1 MAAFRLIGIDALGGE
16 LDISELQFWALG
28 QRVDAGASISCSLPP
43 VAGNVSSLIDGNPA
57 TGCRWAASNVRAPGF
72 WIQVDLVGE
81 RVDEVFVGG
90 ALLPSRMTV
99 LRPGTIQPYTA
110 WPALVSGGAWFREG
124 GNVLSQILAAT
135 PAGAWGLD
143 AAGATQ
149 ADLVGSRTG
158 TRTGGVTSS
167 TVITVGLSGSF
178 EPQTSGLVV
187 IPAQG
192 VDAGNFSIVIDLQT
206 DTTGNLVIAEHGSD
220 NKGWSLQTAG
230 PNQAIYGAVPG
241 GIIVACGFEAG
252 GGLTMTNDAINDG
265 RPHRILFTYSAQ
277 SGRRLYVDGVLN
289 SKDYASSGGPVY
301 NTSELHVGSR
311 AGGAGLPA
319 GSLMSAFA
327 IFNRALTAAEVLN
340 VCTDQRI
347 TRTLSM
353 QRHRFLSV
361 LGSSPVSQ
369 GLQAMS
375 AHRIRKLIDVE
386 CGGQGRIY
394 GTVARKNT
402 PANVPLRRRVR
413 LHRSVDGYLAH
424 ETWSQADG
432 SYEFREISTRYEWD
446 VIAWDHELQ
455 EYSTVAN
462 NQLAEVA

>member
-1 MAAFRLIGIDALGGE
+1 MAAFRLIGIDARGGD
-16 LDISELQFWALG
+16 LDLSELQFWAQG

-43 VAGNVSSLIDGNPA
+43 VAGDVSSLLDGDLPTA
-57 TGCRWAASNVRAPGF
+57 CRWAASDVRAPGF
-72 WIQVDLVGE
+72 WIQVDLAGE
-81 RVDEVFVGG
+81 RVDEVYVGG
-90 ALLPSRMTV
+90 ALLPARMTV

-124 GNVLSQILAAT
+124 GNVLSQLLAAS

-143 AAGATQ
+143 GAGATQ

-158 TRTGGVTSS
+158 SRTGGVTSS

-178 EPQTSGLVV
+178 EPQTSGLVA

-192 VDAGNFSIVIDLQT
+192 VDAGDFSVVIDLQT
-206 DTTGNLVIAEHGSD
+206 DTTENLVIAEHGSD
-220 NKGWSLQTAG
+220 NKGWSLQIAG
-230 PNQAIYGAVPG
+230 PGQTVYGAVPG
-241 GIIVACGFEAG
+241 GIIVACGFNAG
-252 GGLTMTNDAINDG
+252 GGLTMTNSAINDG

-277 SGRRLYVDGVLN
+277 SGRRLYIDGVLD
-289 SKDYASSGGPVY
+289 SKDYGSSGGPIY
-301 NTSELHVGSR
+301 NGSELHVGSR
-311 AGGAGLPA
+311 AGSAGLTA
-319 GSLMSAFA
+319 GSLISAFA
-327 IFNRALTAAEVLN
+327 IFNRALSAAEVAA
-340 VCTDQRI
+340 VSSDPRV

-353 QRHRFLSV
+353 QRHRPLSV

-375 AHRIRKLIDVE
+375 THRVRKLIDVE

-394 GTVARKNT
+394 GTVSRKET
-402 PANVPLRRRVR
+402 PANMPLRRRVR
-413 LHRSVDGYLAH
+413 LHRSVDGYLAR
-424 ETWSQADG
+424 ETWSKADG

>member
-1 MAAFRLIGIDALGGE
+1 MAVFRLIGIDARGE
-16 LDISELQFWALG
+16 WLDISELQLWAQG
-28 QRVDAGASISCSLPP
+28 QRVDAGATISSSLPP
-43 VAGNVSSLIDGNPA
+43 LAGDVSSLLDGNPA
-57 TGCRWAASNVRAPGF
+57 TGCRWAASDVRAPGF
-72 WIQVDLVGE
+72 WIQLDLAGD
-81 RVDEVFVGG
+81 RVDEVYVGG
-90 ALLPSRMTV
+90 ALLPARMTV
-99 LRPGTIQPYTA
+99 LRPGTTQPYTA

-124 GNVLSQILAAT
+124 GNVLSQLLAAS

-167 TVITVGLSGSF
+167 TVLTVGLSGSF
-178 EPQTSGLVV
+178 EPQSSGLVV

-192 VDAGNFSIVIDLQT
+192 VDAGNFSLVIDLQT
-206 DTTGNLVIAEHGSD
+206 DTDLNLVIAEHGSD

-230 PNQAIYGAVPG
+230 QGQTVYGAVPG
-241 GIIVACGFEAG
+241 GIIVAVGLNAG
-252 GGLTMTNDAINDG
+252 GGLTMTTTAINDG
-265 RPHRILFTYSAQ
+265 RPRRIVFTYSAQ
-277 SGRRLYVDGVLN
+277 GGRRLYVDGVLN
-289 SKDYASSGGPVY
+289 SRDYANSGGPVY
-301 NTSELHVGSR
+301 NSSELHVGSR
-311 AGGAGLPA
+311 AGDVGLPA

-327 IFNRALTAAEVLN
+327 IFNRALSAAEVAS
-340 VCTDQRI
+340 VCTDPRI
-347 TRTLSM
+347 TQTLSM
-353 QRHRFLSV
+353 QRHRPLSV
-361 LGSSPVSQ
+361 LGSRPVSQ
-369 GLQAMS
+369 GLQTMS
-375 AHRIRKLIDVE
+375 TPRTRKLIDVE

-394 GTVARKNT
+394 GTVARKST

-413 LHRSVDGYLAH
+413 LHRSVDGYLAR
-424 ETWSQADG
+424 ETWSKADG

>member
-16 LDISELQFWALG
+16 LDISELQLWAQG

-43 VAGNVSSLIDGNPA
+43 LAGDVSSLFDGNAA
-57 TGCRWAASNVRAPGF
+57 TGCRWAASDVRAPGF
-72 WIQVDLVGE
+72 WIQVDLAGD
-81 RVDEVFVGG
+81 RVDEVYVGG
-90 ALLPSRMTV
+90 ALLPARMTV
-99 LRPGTIQPYTA
+99 LRPGTTQPYTA
-110 WPALVSGGAWFREG
+110 WPALVSGGAWFRES
-124 GNVLSQILAAT
+124 GNVLYSILAAT

-143 AAGATQ
+143 GAGVTQ

-158 TRTGGVTSS
+158 TRSGGVTSS

-178 EPQTSGLVV
+178 EPQTTGLVV

-192 VDAGNFSIVIDLQT
+192 VDGGDFSLVIDLQT
-206 DTTGNLVIAEHGSD
+206 DTSDNLVIAEHGS
-220 NKGWSLQTAG
+220 NNQGWSLQTAG
-230 PNQAIYGAVPG
+230 PGQTVYGAVPG
-241 GIIVACGFEAG
+241 GIIVACGFNAG
-252 GGLTMTNDAINDG
+252 GGLTMTNSAINDG

-277 SGRRLYVDGVLN
+277 SGRRLYVDGVLD
-289 SKDYASSGGPVY
+289 SKDYGSSGGPIY
-301 NTSELHVGSR
+301 NSSELHVGSR
-311 AGGAGLPA
+311 AGSAGLPA
-319 GSLMSAFA
+319 GSLISAFA
-327 IFNRALTAAEVLN
+327 IFSRALSLAEVAA
-340 VCTDQRI
+340 VSSDPRV
-347 TRTLSM
+347 TRTLTM
-353 QRHRFLSV
+353 HRHRPLSV

-369 GLQAMS
+369 GLQATS
-375 AHRIRKLIDVE
+375 AHRVRKLIDVE

-394 GTVARKNT
+394 GMVSRKET

-413 LHRSVDGYLAH
+413 LHRSVDGYLAR
-424 ETWSQADG
+424 ETWSKADG

>member
-1 MAAFRLIGIDALGGE
+1 MAAFRLIGIDARGE
-16 LDISELQFWALG
+16 WLDISELQLWAQG
-28 QRVDAGASISCSLPP
+28 QRVDAGATISCSLPP
-43 VAGNVSSLIDGNPA
+43 QAGDVSSLLDGNPA
-57 TGCRWAASNVRAPGF
+57 TGCRWAASDVRAPGF
-72 WIQVDLVGE
+72 WIQVDLAGE
-81 RVDEVFVGG
+81 RVDEVYVGG
-90 ALLPSRMTV
+90 TWLPSRMTV
-99 LRPGTIQPYTA
+99 LRPGTTQPYTA

-124 GNVLSQILAAT
+124 GNVLSQILAAS

-178 EPQTSGLVV
+178 EPQASGLVV

-192 VDAGNFSIVIDLQT
+192 VDGGDFSVVIDLQT
-206 DTTGNLVIAEHGSD
+206 DTAENLLIAEHGS
-220 NKGWSLQTAG
+220 NNQGWSLQIAG
-230 PNQAIYGAVPG
+230 QGQTPYGAVPG
-241 GIIVACGFEAG
+241 GIIVACGLNAG
-252 GGLTMTNDAINDG
+252 GGLTMTSSAINDG

-277 SGRRLYVDGVLN
+277 IGRRLYVDGVLN
-289 SKDYASSGGPVY
+289 SKDYGGSGGPIY
-301 NTSELHVGSR
+301 NSSELHVGSR
-311 AGGAGLPA
+311 AGEVGLPA

-327 IFNRALTAAEVLN
+327 IFNRALTAAEVVN
-340 VCTDQRI
+340 VCIDPRI

-353 QRHRFLSV
+353 QRNRFLSV
-361 LGSSPVSQ
+361 LGSSPDSQ
-369 GLQAMS
+369 GLQAMN
-375 AHRIRKLIDVE
+375 AHRVRKLIDVE
-386 CGGQGRIY
+386 FGGQGRIY

-413 LHRSVDGYLAH
+413 LHRSADGYLAR
-424 ETWSQADG
+424 ETWSKADG
-432 SYEFREISTRYEWD
+432 SYEFRDISTRYEWD

>member
-1 MAAFRLIGIDALGGE
+1 MAAFRLIGIDARGGE
-16 LDISELQFWALG
+16 LDISELQFWAQG

-43 VAGNVSSLIDGNPA
+43 LAGNVSSLLDGNPA
-57 TGCRWAASNVRAPGF
+57 TGCHWAAPDVRAPGF
-72 WIQVDLVGE
+72 WIEVDLPGGS
-81 RVDEVFVGG
+81 VDEVFVGG
-90 ALLPSRMTV
+90 ALLPARMTV

-124 GNVLSQILAAT
+124 GNVLSQLLAAS
-135 PAGAWGLD
+135 PVGAWGLD
-143 AAGATQ
+143 GAGATQ

-178 EPQTSGLVV
+178 EPQTSGLVA

-192 VDAGNFSIVIDLQT
+192 VDAGDFSLVIDLQT
-206 DTTGNLVIAEHGSD
+206 DTAENLVIAEHGS
-220 NKGWSLQTAG
+220 NNQGWSLQIAG
-230 PNQAIYGAVPG
+230 QGQTLYGAVPG
-241 GIIVACGFEAG
+241 GIIVACGFNAG
-252 GGLTMTNDAINDG
+252 GGLTMTNGAINDG

-289 SKDYASSGGPVY
+289 SKDYANSGGPVY
-301 NTSELHVGSR
+301 NSSELHVGSR
-311 AGGAGLPA
+311 AGEVGLPT

-327 IFNRALTAAEVLN
+327 VFNRALSAAEVVS
-340 VCTDQRI
+340 VCTDPRI

-353 QRHRFLSV
+353 QRHRPLSV
-361 LGSSPVSQ
+361 LGSSPISQ
-369 GLQAMS
+369 GLQAVS
-375 AHRIRKLIDVE
+375 AHRTRKLFDAE
-386 CGGQGRIY
+386 CGGHGRIY
-394 GTVARKNT
+394 GTVSRKDT

-413 LHRSVDGYLAH
+413 LHRSVDGYLAR
-424 ETWSQADG
+424 ETWSKADG

-446 VIAWDHELQ
+446 VIAWDHERQ